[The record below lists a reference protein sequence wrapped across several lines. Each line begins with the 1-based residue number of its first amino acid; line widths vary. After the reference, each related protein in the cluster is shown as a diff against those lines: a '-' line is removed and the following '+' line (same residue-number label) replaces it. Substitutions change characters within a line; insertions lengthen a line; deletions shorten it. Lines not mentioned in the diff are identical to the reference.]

1 MYTNYVLLQWEH
13 CKIYGTKSKYQNQSG
28 RKKNV
33 SISEYN
39 KTKNDDKCRTLLY
52 RNKSM
57 LRRFYFYLKILESK
71 FNDYKFLQTSISKT
85 FRVTIYD
92 NFWIVIMI

>member
-1 MYTNYVLLQWEH
+1 MVP
-13 CKIYGTKSKYQNQSG
+13 KASTKTKVVE
-28 RKKNV
+28 KKNV

-92 NFWIVIMI
+92 NF